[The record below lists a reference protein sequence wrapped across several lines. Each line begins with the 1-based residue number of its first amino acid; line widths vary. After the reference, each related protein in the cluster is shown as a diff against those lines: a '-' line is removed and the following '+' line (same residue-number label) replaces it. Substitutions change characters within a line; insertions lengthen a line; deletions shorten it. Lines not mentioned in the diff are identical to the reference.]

1 MDVSGMGSVSSAMT
15 QEQTGTAAAML
26 VLKKAIDLEANNAM
40 QLLQALPQ
48 VSSNPPNLGNGVDI
62 RA

>member
-15 QEQTGTAAAML
+15 PAQTGAAAAML
-26 VLKKAIDLEANNAM
+26 VLKKSIDLEKSNAM

-48 VSSNPPNLGNGVDI
+48 VSSNPPNLGNSVDI

>member
-26 VLKKAIDLEANNAM
+26 VLKKSIDLEASNTL

-48 VSSNPPNLGNGVDI
+48 VSSNPPNLGNSVDI

>member
-15 QEQTGTAAAML
+15 PGQTREAAAML
-26 VLKKAIDLEANNAM
+26 VLKKSIDLEKSNAM

-48 VSSNPPNLGNGVDI
+48 VTSNPPNLGNSVDI

>member
-15 QEQTGTAAAML
+15 QEQTGAAAAML
-26 VLKKAIDLEANNAM
+26 VLKKSIDLEANNTL

-48 VSSNPPNLGNGVDI
+48 VSSNPPNLGNSVDI

>member
-15 QEQTGTAAAML
+15 QQQTGAAAAML
-26 VLKKAIDLEANNAM
+26 VLKKSIDLEANNAL

-48 VSSNPPNLGNGVDI
+48 ASSNPPNLGNSVDI